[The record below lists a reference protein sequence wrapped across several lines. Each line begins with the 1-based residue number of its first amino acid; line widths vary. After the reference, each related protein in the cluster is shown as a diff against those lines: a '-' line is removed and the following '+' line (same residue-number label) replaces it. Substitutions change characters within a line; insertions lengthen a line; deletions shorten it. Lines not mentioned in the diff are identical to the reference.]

1 MAVSDDIQHLIIEM
15 DEINNLM
22 ELFWIAF
29 QYGTSITLEHAV
41 TCLYV
46 LRKKVDVV
54 EEQLQTIL
62 LAVEKMEDG
71 IDLEYE
77 A

>member
-15 DEINNLM
+15 DEINKLT

-29 QYGTSITLEHAV
+29 QYGTTITLEHTV
-41 TCLYV
+41 TCLCV
-46 LRKKVDVV
+46 LRKKIDVV
-54 EEQLQTIL
+54 GEQLQTIL

-71 IDLEYE
+71 IELEYE
-77 A
+77 T